1 MQQDKGKQEQR
12 QSAFFPLLPVLEGVE
27 PLNSAQ
33 QIQFPNLFW
42 CRSVSK
48 GGFSGGQVRRLL
60 SLVSPS
66 DGTDGR

>member
-12 QSAFFPLLPVLEGVE
+12 QSPFFVLLPVLEGVG
-27 PLNSAQ
+27 PLSSAQ

-48 GGFSGGQVRRLL
+48 GGFSGGQVKRLL

-66 DGTDGR
+66 HRTDG